1 MTQERQSLF
10 GLGVYSVPE
19 AARITHVS
27 APRIRRWLA
36 GYTFKSGDAVRSSP
50 PLWQRQI
57 VSDDSVALSFRD
69 LLEVR
74 FVDAFL
80 RHGVR
85 LTVIRTAAEK
95 AAEIIGDSHPFSTK
109 QFKTDGRSIFAD
121 IVQKSGEQ
129 SLLDLTKSQY
139 AFKSVMEPFL
149 FAGLEFPEFG
159 NRPMRWWP
167 LGQDRR
173 VVIDPERS
181 FGQPIVT
188 PESVP
193 TSVLA
198 RAFHVEGSIDAVA
211 RWYEVDP
218 RSVRD
223 AVDFEKTL
231 AIAA

>member
-1 MTQERQSLF
+1 MEPQRQSLL
-10 GLGVYSVPE
+10 GQGVYSVQE
-19 AARITHVS
+19 AARITHVP

-36 GYTFKSGDAVRSSP
+36 GYTFKSGGTVRSSP

-69 LLEVR
+69 LLEIR

-85 LTVIRTAAEK
+85 LPVIRTAAEK

-109 QFKTDGRSIFAD
+109 QFKTDGRSIFAE
-121 IVQKSGEQ
+121 IVQTSGEQ

-149 FAGLEFPEFG
+149 FEGLEFPESG
-159 NRPMRWWP
+159 NQPLRWWP
-167 LGQDRR
+167 LGQDHR

-181 FGQPIVT
+181 FGQPIVA

-193 TSVLA
+193 TAVLA
-198 RAFHVEGSIDAVA
+198 HAFRAEGSIDAVA
-211 RWYEVDP
+211 QWYEVDP

-223 AVDFEKTL
+223 AVDFENTL

>member
-1 MTQERQSLF
+1 MTPQRQSLL
-10 GLGVYSVPE
+10 GLGVYSVRE

-36 GYTFKSGDAVRSSP
+36 GYTFTSGDASHTSR

-57 VSDDSVALSFRD
+57 VSGDSTALSFRD

-85 LTVIRTAAEK
+85 LPVIRTAAEK

-109 QFKTDGRSIFAD
+109 QFKTDGRSIFAE
-121 IVQKSGEQ
+121 IVQVSGEP

-149 FAGLEFPEFG
+149 FEGLEFPEFG
-159 NRPMRWWP
+159 NHPERWRP
-167 LGQDRR
+167 LGPDRR

-223 AVDFEKTL
+223 AVDFENTL